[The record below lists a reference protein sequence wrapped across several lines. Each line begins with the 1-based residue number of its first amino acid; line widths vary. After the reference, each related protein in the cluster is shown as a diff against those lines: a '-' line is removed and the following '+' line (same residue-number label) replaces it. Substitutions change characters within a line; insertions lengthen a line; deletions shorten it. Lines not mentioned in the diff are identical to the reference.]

1 MQEIPVIELVSPMP
15 GFPGLTEFAL
25 VQLDPE
31 GHLCALRSLQDP
43 EVRFLV
49 VPPAEFFPAYE
60 PELDDESVRTLG
72 IVAVEDVLLMLVLN
86 PGPSLAST
94 TANLV
99 APLVIN
105 LVNRRARQV
114 ILEDPAL
121 SVAVPLVAA

>member
-15 GFPGLTEFAL
+15 GFPELTDFAL

-31 GHLCALRSLQDP
+31 VDLYALRSLQDP
-43 EVRFLV
+43 DVRFLV
-49 VPPAEFFPAYE
+49 VPPSNFFPGYE
-60 PELDDESVRTLG
+60 PELDDESVRALG
-72 IVAVEDVLLMLVLN
+72 IAAVEDVLLMLVLN
-86 PGPSLAST
+86 AGPSLEST

-105 LVNRRARQV
+105 TVNRRARQV
-114 ILEDPAL
+114 ILDDPDL